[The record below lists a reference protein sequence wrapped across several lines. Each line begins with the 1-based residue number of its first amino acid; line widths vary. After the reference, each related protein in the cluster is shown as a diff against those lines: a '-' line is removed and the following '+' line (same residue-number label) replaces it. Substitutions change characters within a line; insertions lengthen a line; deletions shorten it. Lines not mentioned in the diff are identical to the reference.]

1 MFILRRI
8 TTEVMTLFIQS
19 RSRPYFNL
27 QKPNIQALGDSGN
40 RKLTKTGK
48 NFGDRLGQERETERE
63 SLVKSAWS

>member
-1 MFILRRI
+1 
-8 TTEVMTLFIQS
+8 MTLFIQS

-40 RKLTKTGK
+40 GKLTKTGK
-48 NFGDRLGQERETERE
+48 NFGDRPGQETETERE